1 MKKLFVLAFALL
13 GLCLSS
19 CNEEPAARP
28 WNDGMHLIP
37 LPAEMQMSEGDF
49 TLSSS
54 TALTANNE
62 EAKTVATFFAEK
74 MGKATGYSFK
84 VADEVAQNA
93 INICVNPDAEIA
105 EEGYKLSVT
114 PAGVNLEAKTA
125 AGAFYGMQTFL
136 QLLPAEIESP
146 EKVTRIAWTAPACEI
161 CDEPRYSYRGFH
173 VDPCRHFWTV
183 EETKK
188 IIDAMSMFKTNR
200 MHWHITEDQGWRIEV
215 KKYPKLTE
223 VGATRIEGDGTEYG
237 GFYTQEEVKDIVA
250 YAAARHIEVIPEI
263 DLPGHM
269 AAAIVAYPELAC
281 NHAPKLQQP
290 RIVWG
295 VEDVV
300 MCPGKEEMFNFL
312 QDLFD
317 EIVPLFPSKYFHV
330 GGDECPKKQ
339 WETCP
344 DCQARIKAEGIKA
357 EHGHTAEQGLQTYVL
372 SRVSQ
377 MLAKHGKQIIG
388 WDEILE
394 GGLEDGNSIIM
405 SWRGTDGGIAAATQG
420 HDAIM
425 SPSSEGLYLDNFQ
438 GDPKISPVAI
448 GGYSTLKRV
457 YSYNPTPDTLTV
469 QKLDHH
475 IIGVQGNNWSE
486 YMQTAEV
493 MEYRMFPRMLAVA
506 EVGWTPNKMKNYDD
520 FERRLNNALV
530 RLDFHDINYYIPQP
544 EQPNGS
550 CNFVAFTDKASLE
563 FTTTYPHTM
572 IYTLDGTDPKAG
584 STEYTAPIEITETTT
599 LKICTLLPSGKTSP
613 IRTITVEK
621 QELSPATEV
630 AEKNPGLK
638 MKKTYGTYLNAK
650 ELEKATEWEE
660 LTIPGTFQIRSQEP
674 TTEDMREAKYYSA
687 IAEGYVEIAE
697 DGVYYISSNNDEV
710 WIDGKLLVNNAGEV
724 KRFSHNDSSMALA
737 KGLHKIKIVFCGN
750 LLGGWPSQWDD
761 ASVKLRKS
769 DAEKFVSIKPEQL
782 FY

>member
-1 MKKLFVLAFALL
+1 MKKVFVALCAVA
-13 GLCLSS
+13 GLLLTACTS
-19 CNEEPAARP
+19 EPIARP
-28 WNDGMHLIP
+28 WNDGTHIIP
-37 LPAEMQMSEGDF
+37 LPVEMQMTEGAF
-49 TLSSS
+49 ELTNS

-62 EAKTVATFFAEK
+62 EAKTVAEFFAEK
-74 MGKATGYSFK
+74 LGKATGFAPK
-84 VADEVAQNA
+84 VMDRAMNGA
-93 INICVNPDAEIA
+93 INITVNPEAEMP
-105 EEGYKLSVT
+105 EEGYTLSVT
-114 PAGVNLEAKTA
+114 PEEVNLTAKTA
-125 AGAFYGMQTFL
+125 SGAFYGMQTFL

-146 EKVTRIAWTAPACEI
+146 KKVTRIQWTAAACEI
-161 CDEPRYSYRGFH
+161 SDAPRYSYRGFH
-173 VDPCRHFWTV
+173 VDPCRHFWTA

-188 IIDAMSMFKTNR
+188 IIDAMSIFKANK

-215 KKYPKLTE
+215 KKYPKLTQ
-223 VGATRIEGDGTEYG
+223 VGAVRTEGDGTEYG

-300 MCPGKEEMFNFL
+300 MCPGKEDMFEFL
-312 QDLFD
+312 QNLID
-317 EIVPLFPSKYFHV
+317 EIAPLFPSKYFHV

-372 SRVSQ
+372 TRVGA

-394 GGLEDGNSIIM
+394 GGLEDGSSIIM
-405 SWRGTDGGIAAATQG
+405 SWRGTEGGIAAATQS

-425 SPSSEGLYLDNFQ
+425 TPGSEGMYLDHYQ
-438 GDPKISPVAI
+438 GDSKINPVAI
-448 GGYSTLKRV
+448 GGYAPLKKC

-475 IIGVQGNNWSE
+475 IIGVQGNTWTE
-486 YMQTAEV
+486 YIATPEIL
-493 MEYRMFPRMLAVA
+493 EYRMFPRIVA
-506 EVGWTPNKMKNYDD
+506 IQEVGWTPNNKKDYDD

-530 RLDFHDINYYIPQP
+530 RLDYHDINYYIPQP

-550 CNFVAFTDKASLE
+550 CNFVAFTDKATLE

-621 QELSPATEV
+621 QTLSPAAEV
-630 AEKNPGLK
+630 AEKHAGLK
-638 MKKTYGTYLNAK
+638 MKKTYGTYLSAK
-650 ELEKATEWEE
+650 DLEKATEWEE
-660 LTIPGTFQIRSQEP
+660 LVIPGTFQIRSQEP

-724 KRFSHNDSSMALA
+724 KRFSRHDSSMALA
-737 KGLHKIKIVFCGN
+737 KGLHQIKIVFCGN
-750 LLGGWPSQWDD
+750 LFGGWPSQWDD
-761 ASVKLRKS
+761 ASVQLRKS
-769 DAEKFVSIKPEQL
+769 DAEKFEPIKPEQL

>member
-1 MKKLFVLAFALL
+1 MKKVFLAACAVVGL
-13 GLCLSS
+13 GLAS
-19 CNEEPAARP
+19 CTSEPVDRP
-28 WNDGMHLIP
+28 WNDGINIMP
-37 LPAEMQMSEGDF
+37 MPVEMQVTEGNF
-49 TLSSS
+49 TFTKS
-54 TALTANNE
+54 TVLTANNE
-62 EAKTVATFFAEK
+62 EAKTVADFFAEK
-74 MGKATGYSFK
+74 MGKATGFSVK
-84 VADEVAQNA
+84 VESAAKDGAV
-93 INICVNPDAEIA
+93 NICVNPEAEMP

-114 PAGVNLEAKTA
+114 TAGVNLEAKTA
-125 AGAFYGMQTFL
+125 AGAFYGMQSFL

-146 EKVTRIAWTAPACEI
+146 EKVSNIEWTAAACEI
-161 CDEPRYSYRGFH
+161 TDAPRYSYRGFH
-173 VDPCRHFWTV
+173 VDPCRHFWTA

-188 IIDAMSMFKTNR
+188 IIDAMSIFKVNK

-223 VGATRIEGDGTEYG
+223 VGATRIEGDGTTYS

-281 NHAPKLQQP
+281 NHAPKLEQP

-300 MCPGKEEMFNFL
+300 MCPGKEDMFEFL
-312 QDLFD
+312 QNVID
-317 EIVPLFPSKYFHV
+317 EIAPLFPSKYFHV

-372 SRVSQ
+372 TRVGE

-448 GGYSTLKRV
+448 GGFSTLKRV

-486 YMQTAEV
+486 YMQTAEI
-493 MEYRMFPRMLAVA
+493 MEYRMFPRIVAVA
-506 EVGWTPNKMKNYDD
+506 EVGWTPNDKKDYED

-530 RLDFHDINYYIPQP
+530 RLDYHDINYYIPQP

-550 CNFVAFTDKASLE
+550 CNFVAFTDKATLE
-563 FTTTYPHTM
+563 FTTNYPHTM
-572 IYTLDGTDPKAG
+572 VYTLDGTEPKAG
-584 STEYTAPIEITETTT
+584 SAVYTEPLEITETTT

-613 IRTITVEK
+613 VRTITVEK
-621 QELSPATEV
+621 QELSPAAEV

-638 MKKTYGTYLNAK
+638 MKKTYGTYLNAEDLK
-650 ELEKATEWEE
+650 KATEWEE
-660 LTIPGTFQIRSQEP
+660 LIIPGTFEIRSQEP
-674 TTEDMREAKYYSA
+674 TTEDMRSAKYYSA
-687 IAEGYVEIAE
+687 IAEGYVEIPE
-697 DGVYYISSNNDEV
+697 DGVYYFTSNNDEV
-710 WIDGKLLVNNAGEV
+710 WIDGVLVINNANEV
-724 KRFSHNDSSMALA
+724 KRFSHNDSSKALA
-737 KGLHKIKIVFCGN
+737 KGLHSIKIVFCGN
-750 LLGGWPSQWDD
+750 LIGGWPSQWDD
-761 ASVKLRKS
+761 ASVAIRKS
-769 DAEKFVSIKPEQL
+769 TEEKFTKIKPEQL